1 MTKAEILT
9 ERQFLDVEDIRT
21 AFDCGRSKAQ
31 SIIREIKSVSDIAKI
46 KGKVTVTD
54 YEKWFN
60 GTKEVSLCGENV
72 RSAKRI

>member
-1 MTKAEILT
+1 MTKAEILSN
-9 ERQFLDVEDIRT
+9 QQYLDTDDIKK

-31 SIIREIKSVSDIAKI
+31 SIIRGIKEVSDIAKI

-60 GTKEVSLCGENV
+60 GVSEV
-72 RSAKRI
+72 